1 MKPFIPTLVALLA
14 TSTAPLALSTVTYAD
29 QSFLERRANDDDP
42 PTPPPRVESLLPADD
57 RNRDPPPQSKSVF
70 MFPNH
75 HGGGPPAPPPNK
87 LKIGPPIPPN
97 KPKILLPTP
106 HQSKNEPPIPPP
118 QPKAVLMP
126 PTHYGGGPPIP
137 PPNKPKILLPTP
149 PQSKIGPP
157 APPPNKPKIGPPT
170 PNKPK
175 AVLMPPTYYG
185 GGPQSSSN
193 KPKIAPKPYNL
204 EGKGQPRPGDYGS
217 GSNAEE
223 STQEGLD
230 PSARNPRKGK
240 KSPEP
245 ENMVDYNED
254 LDNGYA
260 SIVTRRGG
268 GYICRNR
275 PPSKAPVIRPNPNPS
290 RDPSQPHRAQF
301 KRKYALGS
309 GGWVSLLASEFA
321 GKHDVLDRGYP
332 GYHTRQ
338 WLELLAPVFRD
349 SLRPGVSPALI
360 TLLLGTN
367 DAYTMSVDE
376 YSLNLAKIVSEIK
389 DEYPHAPFVMFTP
402 PPTVHTTFL
411 KASTVV
417 LYRNAWLKVAQDFRI
432 NYIDL
437 WKEVFPSVQGEF
449 VFNRDYNSTIA
460 SPYFVQDGVHLS
472 DAGNGMVY
480 SSLKRLLQTVYPDI
494 YS

>member
-1 MKPFIPTLVALLA
+1 MANHNDDNESQESTSTETALLPPFPARGSQNTPTRRPVIRILGSFFHSSRVMLVMLTAVSIVALLWGGYYVVKA
-14 TSTAPLALSTVTYAD
+14 
-29 QSFLERRANDDDP
+29 FGERDSSA
-42 PTPPPRVESLLPADD
+42 
-57 RNRDPPPQSKSVF
+57 
-70 MFPNH
+70 
-75 HGGGPPAPPPNK
+75 GPHW
-87 LKIGPPIPPN
+87 G
-97 KPKILLPTP
+97 
-106 HQSKNEPPIPPP
+106 
-118 QPKAVLMP
+118 
-126 PTHYGGGPPIP
+126 
-137 PPNKPKILLPTP
+137 
-149 PQSKIGPP
+149 
-157 APPPNKPKIGPPT
+157 
-170 PNKPK
+170 
-175 AVLMPPTYYG
+175 
-185 GGPQSSSN
+185 
-193 KPKIAPKPYNL
+193 
-204 EGKGQPRPGDYGS
+204 
-217 GSNAEE
+217 
-223 STQEGLD
+223 D
-230 PSARNPRKGK
+230 PSFYHAH
-240 KSPEP
+240 S
-245 ENMVDYNED
+245 
-254 LDNGYA
+254 
-260 SIVTRRGG
+260 
-268 GYICRNR
+268 
-275 PPSKAPVIRPNPNPS
+275 APALLLGDS
-290 RDPSQPHRAQF
+290 LTA
-301 KRKYALGS
+301 YALGS

>member
-1 MKPFIPTLVALLA
+1 
-14 TSTAPLALSTVTYAD
+14 
-29 QSFLERRANDDDP
+29 
-42 PTPPPRVESLLPADD
+42 
-57 RNRDPPPQSKSVF
+57 
-70 MFPNH
+70 
-75 HGGGPPAPPPNK
+75 
-87 LKIGPPIPPN
+87 
-97 KPKILLPTP
+97 
-106 HQSKNEPPIPPP
+106 
-118 QPKAVLMP
+118 
-126 PTHYGGGPPIP
+126 
-137 PPNKPKILLPTP
+137 
-149 PQSKIGPP
+149 
-157 APPPNKPKIGPPT
+157 
-170 PNKPK
+170 
-175 AVLMPPTYYG
+175 MPPTYYG

-260 SIVTRRGG
+260 SI
-268 GYICRNR
+268 
-275 PPSKAPVIRPNPNPS
+275 
-290 RDPSQPHRAQF
+290 
-301 KRKYALGS
+301 
-309 GGWVSLLASEFA
+309 ASEFA